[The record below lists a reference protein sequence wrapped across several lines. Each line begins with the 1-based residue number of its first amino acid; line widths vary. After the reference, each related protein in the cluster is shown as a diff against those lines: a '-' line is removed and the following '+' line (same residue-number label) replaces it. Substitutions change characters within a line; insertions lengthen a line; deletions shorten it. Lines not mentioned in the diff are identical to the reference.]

1 MSEPYSKE
9 IELYDNTSISIDGL
23 KVIVEGPNATLERDF
38 NHARRLKSIRLDKQK
53 NNIIVEADYSK
64 KKFKSI
70 VGTVSTHIKNMLKG
84 SVADFKV
91 IQKIVYAHF
100 PATVRIEGRKVY
112 IDNFLGERTPRVAKI
127 TGDQTQVSVSGDD
140 VIISGPNIEHVTQTA
155 ANITLA
161 TKIKNKDPRIF
172 QDGIY
177 KYKKLYADNVI
188 WELKL

>member
-1 MSEPYSKE
+1 MNEIYIKE
-9 IELYDNTSISIDGL
+9 IELFDNTSISIDGL
-23 KVIVEGPNATLERDF
+23 KVEVKGPNATLERDF
-38 NHARRLKSIRLDKQK
+38 SHARRIKSITVDKK
-53 NNIIVEADYSK
+53 SKNIIVQADRNK

-70 VGTVSTHIKNMLKG
+70 VGTVSSHIKNMIKG

-100 PATVRIEGRKVY
+100 PATVRVENKKVF
-112 IDNFLGERTPRVAKI
+112 IDNFLGERNPRIAKI
-127 TGDQTQVSVSGDD
+127 TGDQTEVSVSGDD
-140 VIISGPNIEHVTQTA
+140 VIVSGPNIEHVTQTA
-155 ANITLA
+155 ANITAA

-177 KYKKLYADNVI
+177 KYKKLYDDNVI